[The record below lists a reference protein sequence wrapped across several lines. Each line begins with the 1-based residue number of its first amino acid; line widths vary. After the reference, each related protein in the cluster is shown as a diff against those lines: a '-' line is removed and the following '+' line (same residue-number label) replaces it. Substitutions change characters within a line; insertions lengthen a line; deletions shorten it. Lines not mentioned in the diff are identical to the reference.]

1 MTASIQTNHS
11 VTNLLQFSFG
21 RKLPVILQTEAAE
34 CGLSCLAMIAGFHGL
49 ETDLTTLRRRFSI
62 SAHGATLKQ
71 IIDIASQ
78 LNLSSRALKLDL
90 DQLPNLQMPCVL
102 HWEMKHFV
110 VLKQVK
116 DEGVIIHD
124 PAVGER
130 KLSLSE
136 VDKLFTGVALELTP
150 NSEFTPEVQKQT
162 LRFSHFWQRIVGLKR
177 SLGLILLLSFLLQ
190 VFAIASPYYMQTVVD
205 DVILRQDHNLLL
217 VLAIGFGLL
226 LLIDTF
232 TTYIRRI
239 VVLNL
244 SSSLNLQMSAN
255 VFHHLIRLP
264 LDYFL
269 KRHMGDVVSRFGSLA
284 TIRELMTNGIVAVVV
299 DGVMAIIVLLVMF
312 FYDVQLTF
320 IVMGIVALYA
330 LLRFLLYRP
339 IHLLNE
345 ERIVASA
352 KENSHF
358 MESVRAIQTIK
369 LFGKETDRQC
379 QCQNKLADAMN
390 KDIQLNRWEIAFEMA
405 NKVLFGLENIL
416 IMYFAATAVMGNLMS
431 VGMLFAFISYKARF
445 IGSMDV
451 LIAKWIEFKML
462 KVHFER
468 LADVV
473 FTEQDENIHTE
484 TVLTVAAKN
493 NDTNN
498 QTLSGSIELKAITYQ
513 YSPLEAPIFSDLD
526 LKINAGE
533 TVAIIGASGCG
544 KSTLIRCLMGLVK
557 PTSGE
562 ILIDEKPISQI
573 PDFRQ
578 QISGVLQDDQLLSGS
593 IAENIA
599 CFNANIDLQR
609 VVMCAQL
616 ACIHEEIIRTSMQ
629 YNTLVGDMGTS
640 LSGGQKQR
648 ILLARA
654 FYKQP
659 KILFMDEA
667 TSHLDVANEMQINAH
682 IKQLKM
688 TRIVIAHR
696 PETINSA
703 DRVLMFQE
711 GKLVQVK
718 QTAIKEDE

>member
-1 MTASIQTNHS
+1 MTTSLQTNHS
-11 VTNLLQFSFG
+11 TGNLLQFSFS
-21 RKLPVILQTEAAE
+21 RKLPVILQTEASE
-34 CGLSCLAMIAGFHGL
+34 CGLSCLAMIAGYHGL

-71 IIDIASQ
+71 IIDIATQ

-90 DQLPNLQMPCVL
+90 DQLINLQTPCIL

-116 DEGVIIHD
+116 DDAVIIHD

-130 KLSLSE
+130 KLSLSD

-150 NSEFTPEVQKQT
+150 NSEFKPEIQKQT

-205 DVILRQDHNLLL
+205 DVILRQDHNLLM

-284 TIRELMTNGIVAVVV
+284 TIRELMTNGVVAVVV
-299 DGVMAIIVLLVMF
+299 DGVMALIVLLVMF

-320 IVMGIVALYA
+320 IVMGVVVLYGV
-330 LLRFLLYRP
+330 LRFLLYRP

-379 QCQNKLADAMN
+379 QWQNKLADAMN
-390 KDIQLNRWEIAFEMA
+390 KDIQLTRWEIAFEMA
-405 NKVLFGLENIL
+405 NKILFGLENIL
-416 IMYFAATAVMGNLMS
+416 IVYFAATAVMGNLMS
-431 VGMLFAFISYKARF
+431 VGMLFAFMSYKARF
-445 IGSMDV
+445 IGSMDA

-473 FTEQDENIHTE
+473 FTEQDENIHAE
-484 TVLTVAAKN
+484 TVITASVDNCDAVKE
-493 NDTNN
+493 DI
-498 QTLSGSIELKAITYQ
+498 SGSIELKGLSYQ
-513 YSPLEAPIFSDLD
+513 YSPLETPIFSGLD
-526 LKINAGE
+526 LKVCAGE
-533 TVAIIGASGCG
+533 TVAIIGPSGCG

-557 PTSGE
+557 PSSGE
-562 ILIDEKPISQI
+562 LLIDGKPISQI
-573 PDFRQ
+573 TDFRQ

-609 VVMCAQL
+609 VVVCAQL
-616 ACIHEEIIRTSMQ
+616 ACIHDEIMRTSMQ

-654 FYKQP
+654 FYKRP

-682 IKQLKM
+682 IKQLEM

-703 DRVLMFQE
+703 DRVLVFQE
-711 GKLVQVK
+711 GKLVQLN
-718 QTAIKEDE
+718 QTVNREDK